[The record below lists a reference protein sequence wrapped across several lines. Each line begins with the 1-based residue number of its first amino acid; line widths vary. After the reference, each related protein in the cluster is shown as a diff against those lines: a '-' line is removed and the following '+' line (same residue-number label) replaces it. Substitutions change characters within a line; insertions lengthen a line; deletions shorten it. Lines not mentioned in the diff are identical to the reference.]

1 MGAPKYQKIKQDL
14 MEEIK
19 DASVN
24 TPIASERELAGR
36 YKASRMTVR
45 NALNELVEEGV
56 LYRDKNKGTF
66 VADQRLMKKNTSAET
81 LNKPIDDTYDYN
93 VIYFSS
99 CFSDETMASYLEIG
113 PEDRMIRI
121 VRLNR
126 KNGKS
131 LSVEEI
137 YLIQSLINDSD
148 YNNLNKLLDL
158 KGYIDEGSVTQKFL
172 PITVP
177 VKYINLLH
185 VKLNTPIIM
194 VESIIVSKSGTPVV
208 YIREFN
214 NPFEK
219 IIEITT

>member
-1 MGAPKYQKIKQDL
+1 

-19 DASVN
+19 EAPVN

-99 CFSDETMASYLEIG
+99 CFSDEEIASRLEIG
-113 PEDRMIRI
+113 PEDRMLRV

-126 KNGKS
+126 KNGRP
-131 LSVEEI
+131 LSAEEI
-137 YLIQSLINDSD
+137 YFIQSMTNDKD
-148 YNNLNKLLDL
+148 YHNLKKLLNL
-158 KGYIDEGSVTQKFL
+158 QSYIDEGSVTQKFL
-172 PITVP
+172 PIIMP

-194 VESIIVSKSGTPVV
+194 VESTIVSKNGRPVV
-208 YIREFN
+208 YIREYN
-214 NPFEK
+214 HPLEK
-219 IIEITT
+219 VIEITT

>member
-36 YKASRMTVR
+36 YNASRMTVR
-45 NALNELVEEGV
+45 NAINELVEEGV

-81 LNKPIDDTYDYN
+81 LNKPMDDTYDYN

-99 CFSDETMASYLEIG
+99 CFCDEKIAACLEIES
-113 PEDRMIRI
+113 EDWMIRI

-126 KNGKS
+126 KNGKPV
-131 LSVEEI
+131 SVEEI
-137 YLIQSLINDSD
+137 YLIQSLINDND

-172 PITVP
+172 PIIVP

-194 VESIIVSKSGTPVV
+194 VESTIVS
-208 YIREFN
+208 R
-214 NPFEK
+214 
-219 IIEITT
+219 

>member
-36 YKASRMTVR
+36 YNASRMTVR
-45 NALNELVEEGV
+45 NAINELVEEGV

-66 VADQRLMKKNTSAET
+66 VADQRLIKKNTSAET
-81 LNKPIDDTYDYN
+81 LNKPMDDTYDYN

-99 CFSDETMASYLEIG
+99 CFCDEKIAACLEIES
-113 PEDRMIRI
+113 EDWMIRI

-126 KNGKS
+126 KNGKPV
-131 LSVEEI
+131 SVEEI
-137 YLIQSLINDSD
+137 YLIQSLINDND

-172 PITVP
+172 PIIVP

-194 VESIIVSKSGTPVV
+194 VESTIVSKSGSPVV

-214 NPFEK
+214 NPTEK

>member
-1 MGAPKYQKIKQDL
+1 

-36 YKASRMTVR
+36 YNASRMTVR
-45 NALNELVEEGV
+45 NAINELVEEGV

-81 LNKPIDDTYDYN
+81 LNKPMDDTYDYN

-99 CFSDETMASYLEIG
+99 CFCDEKIAACLEIES
-113 PEDRMIRI
+113 EDWMIRI

-126 KNGKS
+126 KNGKPV
-131 LSVEEI
+131 SVEEI
-137 YLIQSLINDSD
+137 YLIQSLINDND

-172 PITVP
+172 PIIVP

-194 VESIIVSKSGTPVV
+194 VESTIVSKSGSPVV

-214 NPFEK
+214 NPTEK
-219 IIEITT
+219 VIEITT

>member
-1 MGAPKYQKIKQDL
+1 
-14 MEEIK
+14 
-19 DASVN
+19 
-24 TPIASERELAGR
+24 
-36 YKASRMTVR
+36 
-45 NALNELVEEGV
+45 
-56 LYRDKNKGTF
+56 
-66 VADQRLMKKNTSAET
+66 
-81 LNKPIDDTYDYN
+81 
-93 VIYFSS
+93 YFSS

-126 KNGKS
+126 KNGKPS
-131 LSVEEI
+131 SVEEI

-194 VESIIVSKSGTPVV
+194 VESIIVSKNGTPVV

>member
-36 YKASRMTVR
+36 YNASRMTVR
-45 NALNELVEEGV
+45 NAINELVEEGV

-81 LNKPIDDTYDYN
+81 LNKPMDDTYDYN

-99 CFSDETMASYLEIG
+99 CFCDEKIASCLEIES
-113 PEDRMIRI
+113 EDWMIRI

-126 KNGKS
+126 KNGKPV
-131 LSVEEI
+131 SVEEI
-137 YLIQSLINDSD
+137 YLIQSLINDND

-172 PITVP
+172 PIIVP

-194 VESIIVSKSGTPVV
+194 VESTIVSKSGSPVV

-214 NPFEK
+214 NPIEK

>member
-1 MGAPKYQKIKQDL
+1 MGAPKYHKIKQEL

-19 DASVN
+19 DAAVN
-24 TPIASERELAGR
+24 TPIASERELAVR

-81 LNKPIDDTYDYN
+81 LGKPADDTFDYN
-93 VIYFSS
+93 VIYFST
-99 CFSDETMASYLEIG
+99 CFSDKEIASHLEID
-113 PEDRMIRI
+113 PEDWMIRI
-121 VRLNR
+121 VRVNR
-126 KNGKS
+126 RNGKPI
-131 LSVEEI
+131 SVEEI

-158 KGYIDEGSVTQKFL
+158 KGYIDEGSVTQRFL
-172 PITVP
+172 PIIIP

-185 VKLNTPIIM
+185 IKLNSPIIM
-194 VESIIVSKSGTPVV
+194 VESTIVSKSGSPVV

-214 NPFEK
+214 NPLER

>member
-1 MGAPKYQKIKQDL
+1 
-14 MEEIK
+14 
-19 DASVN
+19 
-24 TPIASERELAGR
+24 
-36 YKASRMTVR
+36 MTVR

-81 LNKPIDDTYDYN
+81 LNKPMDDTYDYN

-99 CFSDETMASYLEIG
+99 CFSDEKVAACLEIG
-113 PEDRMIRI
+113 SEDRMIRI

-126 KNGKS
+126 KNGKPV
-131 LSVEEI
+131 SVEEI
-137 YLIQSLINDSD
+137 YLIQSLINDND

-172 PITVP
+172 PIIVP

-185 VKLNTPIIM
+185 VKLDTPIIM
-194 VESIIVSKSGTPVV
+194 VESTIVSKSGSPVV

-214 NPFEK
+214 NPTEK

>member
-36 YKASRMTVR
+36 YNASRMTVR

-81 LNKPIDDTYDYN
+81 LNKPMDDTYDYN

-99 CFSDETMASYLEIG
+99 CFCDEKIAACLEIES
-113 PEDRMIRI
+113 EDWMIRI

-126 KNGKS
+126 KNGKPV
-131 LSVEEI
+131 SVEEI
-137 YLIQSLINDSD
+137 YLIQSLINDND

-172 PITVP
+172 PIIVP

-194 VESIIVSKSGTPVV
+194 VESTIVSKSGSPVV

-214 NPFEK
+214 NPTEK

>member
-36 YKASRMTVR
+36 YNASRMTVR
-45 NALNELVEEGV
+45 NAINELVEEGV

-81 LNKPIDDTYDYN
+81 LNKPMDDTYDYN
-93 VIYFSS
+93 VIYFSA
-99 CFSDETMASYLEIG
+99 CFCDEKIAACLEIESG
-113 PEDRMIRI
+113 DWMIRI

-126 KNGKS
+126 KNRKPV
-131 LSVEEI
+131 SVEEI
-137 YLIQSLINDSD
+137 YLIQSLINDND

-172 PITVP
+172 PIIVP

-194 VESIIVSKSGTPVV
+194 VESTIVSKSGSPVV

-214 NPFEK
+214 NPTEK

>member
-36 YKASRMTVR
+36 YNASRMTVR
-45 NALNELVEEGV
+45 NAINELVEEGV

-81 LNKPIDDTYDYN
+81 LNKPMDDTYDYN

-99 CFSDETMASYLEIG
+99 CFCDEKIAACLEIES
-113 PEDRMIRI
+113 EDWMIRI

-126 KNGKS
+126 KNGKPV
-131 LSVEEI
+131 SVEEI
-137 YLIQSLINDSD
+137 YLIQSLINDND

-172 PITVP
+172 PIIVP

-194 VESIIVSKSGTPVV
+194 VESTIVSKSGSPVV

-214 NPFEK
+214 NPTEK

>member
-36 YKASRMTVR
+36 YNASRMTVR
-45 NALNELVEEGV
+45 NAINELVEEGV

-81 LNKPIDDTYDYN
+81 LNKPMDDTYDYN

-99 CFSDETMASYLEIG
+99 CFCDEKIASCLEIES
-113 PEDRMIRI
+113 EDWMIRI

-126 KNGKS
+126 KNGKPV
-131 LSVEEI
+131 SVEEI
-137 YLIQSLINDSD
+137 YLIQSLINDND

-172 PITVP
+172 PIIVP

-194 VESIIVSKSGTPVV
+194 VESTIVSKSGSPVV

-214 NPFEK
+214 NPTEK

>member
-14 MEEIK
+14 IEEVK

-24 TPIASERELAGR
+24 TPIASERELAAR

-56 LYRDKNKGTF
+56 LYREKNKGTF

-81 LNKPIDDTYDYN
+81 LNKTLDDTYDHN

-99 CFSDETMASYLEIG
+99 CFSDEEVASRLEIG
-113 PEDRMIRI
+113 PGERMIRI

-131 LSVEEI
+131 LSIEEI
-137 YLIQSLINDSD
+137 YLIQSLINDND
-148 YNNLNKLLDL
+148 YNNLSKLLDL
-158 KGYIDEGSVTQKFL
+158 KGYIDEGSVTQRFL
-172 PITVP
+172 PVLVP
-177 VKYINLLH
+177 VKYVNLLH

-194 VESIIVSKSGTPVV
+194 VESTIVSKSGSPVV

>member
-36 YKASRMTVR
+36 YNASRMTVR
-45 NALNELVEEGV
+45 NAINELVEEGV

-81 LNKPIDDTYDYN
+81 LNKPMDDTYDYN

-99 CFSDETMASYLEIG
+99 CFCDEKIAACLEIES
-113 PEDRMIRI
+113 EDWMIRI

-126 KNGKS
+126 KNGKPV
-131 LSVEEI
+131 SVEEI
-137 YLIQSLINDSD
+137 YLIQSLINDND

-172 PITVP
+172 PIIVP

-194 VESIIVSKSGTPVV
+194 VESTIVSKSGSPVV

-214 NPFEK
+214 NPTEK
-219 IIEITT
+219 VIEITT